1 MSRKLLI
8 IGNGFDL
15 AHGYPTRYENFLDFE
30 NAFLKMWGDDV
41 YSGESSENY
50 KSELLRLRSSGK
62 IPGNLTDKMLDELV
76 LLFRMKYL
84 DLKAKERLETYSRKD
99 IDRMYGYLSGNIW
112 YGYFNYVH
120 QEGLLKGENWID
132 FEEEIS
138 RVIQCIDDRK
148 LSPLDTVESLKKSYD
163 DSDERKERKTSVQ
176 LHTYNN
182 VAEFLNRDND
192 QVKKI
197 AACNTIRDLSE
208 MLWKELQSLTR
219 ALEIYL
225 SGLVPKMKSSHE
237 NSFPA
242 DAIKPDCVLSFNYTD
257 TYHRLYDPHNECEY
271 SFIHGKC
278 RNVNE
283 LSKDNCNI
291 VLGIDEYLDA
301 YDRDNRNYFPYFK
314 KFAQTAIFHNSNI
327 YKEWLSQ
334 MSDDFK
340 RNEAV
345 FRNSNSFVYEKD
357 FSDIWV
363 FGHSLDVSDKSVL
376 NEFISPDF
384 TRVHVY
390 ANQNDPNDKLRHVTN
405 LINIMGEGTF
415 NKKKDASLLEFC

>member
-30 NAFLKMWGDDV
+30 NVFMNMWGGDA
-41 YSGESSENY
+41 YSSESPENY
-50 KSELLRLRSSGK
+50 KNELFKARNNGK
-62 IPGNLTDKMLDELV
+62 ISGNLSDKMLEELEF
-76 LLFRMKYL
+76 LFCMKYP
-84 DLKAKERLETYSRKD
+84 DPKAEKRLESYSRKD
-99 IDRMYGYLSGNIW
+99 IDRMYGYLKGNIW
-112 YGYFNYVH
+112 YDYFSYVH

-138 RVIQCIDDRK
+138 CVIQCIDDRK

-163 DSDERKERKTSVQ
+163 DPDERKERKTSVQ

-208 MLWKELQSLTR
+208 MLWKELQCLTK

-225 SGLVPKMKSSHE
+225 SGLVPEMKSSHE

-257 TYHRLYDPHNECEY
+257 TYHRLYDLHNECEY

-278 RNVNE
+278 RNVHE
-283 LSKDNCNI
+283 LSKGNCNM

-314 KFAQTAIFHNSNI
+314 KFAQTAMLNNSSRHE
-327 YKEWLSQ
+327 EWLSQ
-334 MSDDFK
+334 MSNDFE

-345 FRNSNSFVYEKD
+345 FSNTNSFIYEKD
-357 FSDIWV
+357 FSDIWI

-376 NEFISPDF
+376 NEFLSPDF
-384 TRVHVY
+384 TSVHVY
-390 ANQNDPNDKLRHVTN
+390 VNQDDPNDKLRHVTN
-405 LINIMGEGTF
+405 LINIVGEGTF

>member
-225 SGLVPKMKSSHE
+225 SGLVPKMQSSHE

-301 YDRDNRNYFPYFK
+301 YDRDGIWS
-314 KFAQTAIFHNSNI
+314 FA
-327 YKEWLSQ
+327 
-334 MSDDFK
+334 
-340 RNEAV
+340 
-345 FRNSNSFVYEKD
+345 
-357 FSDIWV
+357 
-363 FGHSLDVSDKSVL
+363 
-376 NEFISPDF
+376 
-384 TRVHVY
+384 
-390 ANQNDPNDKLRHVTN
+390 
-405 LINIMGEGTF
+405 
-415 NKKKDASLLEFC
+415 